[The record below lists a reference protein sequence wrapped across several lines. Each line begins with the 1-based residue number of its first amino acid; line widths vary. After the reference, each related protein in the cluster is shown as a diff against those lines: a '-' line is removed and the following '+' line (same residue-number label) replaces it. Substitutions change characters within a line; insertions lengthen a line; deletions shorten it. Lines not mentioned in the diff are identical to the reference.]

1 MEIDGRGRGR
11 QLFVQW
17 GIYFFGLFIMSFGIV
32 LTIVADLGVSPWD
45 VLHIGL
51 YKQFG
56 LTIGSWSIIVGI
68 FILVLSSV
76 ITKSLPK
83 LGALVNMV
91 AVGLFIDMYLLIPWL
106 KTPNSFSGQ
115 MLMFFIGTVI
125 MAYGIG
131 FYISAHCGAGPR
143 DSLMLALTDFTGIKI
158 QYIRA
163 GIELV
168 VLAAGSLLGGPV
180 FIGTV
185 IFCFIIGPLVG
196 VAMPHCQRI
205 SDMILSKAK
214 NQKTIQINHFH
225 N

>member
-1 MEIDGRGRGR
+1 MEIGGRGRGR
-11 QLFVQW
+11 QLFIQW
-17 GIYFFGLFIMSFGIV
+17 GTYFFGLLIMSLGIV

-56 LTIGSWSIIVGI
+56 LTIGSWSIIAGI
-68 FILVLSSV
+68 IVLGLSSV
-76 ITKSLPK
+76 ITKTLPK

-91 AVGLFIDMYLLIPWL
+91 SVGLFIDMYLMIPWL
-106 KTPNSFSGQ
+106 KTPNSLSGQ
-115 MLMFFIGTVI
+115 LLMFFIGTVI

-131 FYISAHCGAGPR
+131 LYISSHCGAGPR
-143 DSLMLALTDFTGIKI
+143 DSLMLALTNLTGIKI

-163 GIELV
+163 GIELI

-185 IFCFIIGPLVG
+185 IFCIIIGPLVG
-196 VAMPHCQRI
+196 MAMPHCQRI
-205 SDMILSKAK
+205 SDIILSKA
-214 NQKTIQINHFH
+214 NNRKTIQINH